1 MMLSFINIFYI
12 LMIVVIV
19 AIPLLLL
26 LQKPRAVPGRAA
38 TAEHAA

>member
-1 MMLSFINIFYI
+1 MLSFINIFYI

-26 LQKPRAVPGRAA
+26 LQKPRSVPGRAA
-38 TAEHAA
+38 AAEHAA